1 MAVHATAE
9 GDDRARVER
18 VVVIEPTPNDGVDL
32 LCEVIESPGCVPV
45 KPPRCCPA
53 AHFAQLPRRD
63 SRKEACKCHPPS
75 LVHCFPGSECISA
88 ERERDMLVCSP
99 AIAVLAIY
107 DPGLLGMKF

>member
-53 AHFAQLPRRD
+53 AHFAQLPRRE
-63 SRKEACKCHPPS
+63 SRKEACKGDSPS
-75 LVHCFPGSECISA
+75 LVHCFPGPECRSA
-88 ERERDMLVCSP
+88 ERERDMLVRSP
-99 AIAVLAIY
+99 ASRLLAIY
-107 DPGLLGMKF
+107 ETGLLR